1 MCLVLGRGACCRVVS
16 TKIPASFL
24 HLNSKTHLQI
34 SKSVTLSLILL
45 IPLLL
50 FRTGDAEMEVDF
62 VLGEK
67 CIGSKTLKHARRLW
81 LRCQKLQEY
90 LSLIGY
96 SNCFYHNQRDNMCI
110 YFSICF
116 RGNNPMFV
124 QMFFL
129 FGRAVSLQT
138 EDEVTYR
145 LQDLLAA
152 AELLSL
158 NNSVQLNL
166 KQHDIVLS

>member
-50 FRTGDAEMEVDF
+50 FRTDDAEMEVDF

-67 CIGSKTLKHARRLW
+67 CIGSKTLKRARRLW

-96 SNCFYHNQRDNMCI
+96 SNCFTIISMITCVSIFLYVLGEIILFLYKCF
-110 YFSICF
+110 FSLAKQLAYTLKMKLLTGSRICW
-116 RGNNPMFV
+116 
-124 QMFFL
+124 Q
-129 FGRAVSLQT
+129 LQNCC
-138 EDEVTYR
+138 
-145 LQDLLAA
+145 L
-152 AELLSL
+152 
-158 NNSVQLNL
+158 
-166 KQHDIVLS
+166 